1 MAAVHPDS
9 ARPLRVALVGDYPTE
24 EGAAVQNGVQS
35 VTYTLAHALA
45 ARSDVECHVVSA
57 MNGVTTTYRRA
68 GALHVHYVRRL
79 NLPRLVTLRV
89 NDVPRLA
96 AVIRSID
103 PDVVHGQGQ
112 DRHALGALASGAP
125 AVITPHGVLFI
136 ESRLLQRNRWDALG
150 ALKKRAVANM
160 EREVFR
166 RAREMIIIS
175 PYLAQVYGPMLTA
188 RCRFIENPIQDDF
201 FRIRRAPEPGRML
214 FVGTLVPRKCVDHL
228 VRAVG
233 EVANDHRAVAD
244 RPWRAGLQLR
254 IAGPI
259 ADPTSEREVRRA
271 MEECRL
277 RERVALLGPISHEEL
292 IDEYARAQVLL
303 MGSREETTPQAVAQ
317 AMACG
322 LPVIASRVGGIP
334 DMVEDG
340 RTALLFP
347 HGDVAACAEHIRRM
361 LDDDA
366 FRTSMQH
373 RARVEAEK
381 RFDPKAVAE
390 QTVHAYREVIARNP
404 WT

>member
-1 MAAVHPDS
+1 M
-9 ARPLRVALVGDYPTE
+9 RPLRVALVGDYPVD

-45 ARSDVECHVVSA
+45 ARPDVECHVVSA
-57 MNGVTTTYRRA
+57 MNDVTTTYRRA
-68 GALHVHYVRRL
+68 GALHVHYVKRL
-79 NLPRLVTLRV
+79 NLPRLITLRV

-96 AVIRSID
+96 AAIRSIN

-112 DRHALGALASGAP
+112 DRHALGALASRAP

-136 ESRLLQRNRWDALG
+136 ESRLLQKNRWDVLG
-150 ALKKRAVANM
+150 ALKKRAVADM

-166 RAREMIIIS
+166 RARDMIIIS
-175 PYLAQVYGPMLTA
+175 PYLAQVYGSMLTA

-201 FRIRRAPEPGRML
+201 FRIQRAPEAGRTL
-214 FVGTLVPRKCVDHL
+214 FVGTLVPRKGVHHL
-228 VRAVG
+228 VRAIG
-233 EVANDHRAVAD
+233 EVVNDRVRD
-244 RPWRAGLQLR
+244 EPWQSHLQFR
-254 IAGPI
+254 IAGPVT
-259 ADPTSEREVRRA
+259 DPGSELEVRRA
-271 MEECRL
+271 IAECGL
-277 RERVALLGPISHEEL
+277 QGRVRLLGPISHEEL
-292 IDEYARAQVLL
+292 LDEYARAQVLL

-347 HGDVAACAEHIRRM
+347 YGDVAACAEHIRRM

-366 FRTSMQH
+366 LRARIERTV
-373 RARVEAEK
+373 RVEAQQ
-381 RFDPKAVAE
+381 RFDPEYVAD
-390 QTVHAYREVIARNP
+390 QTVCVYREVIARDRRI
-404 WT
+404 

>member
-1 MAAVHPDS
+1 MRPDFT
-9 ARPLRVALVGDYPTE
+9 RPLRVALVGDYPTE

-35 VTYTLAHALA
+35 VTYTLAQALA

-96 AVIRSID
+96 AAIRSIN

-125 AVITPHGVLFI
+125 TVITPHGVLFV

-166 RAREMIIIS
+166 RARDMIIIS
-175 PYLAQVYGPMLTA
+175 PYLAQVYGSMLTA

-214 FVGTLVPRKCVDHL
+214 FVGTVVARKRVDHL

-254 IAGPI
+254 VAGPL
-259 ADPTSEREVRRA
+259 ADPSCEREVRRA
-271 MEECRL
+271 IDECGL
-277 RERVALLGPISHEEL
+277 RDRVRLLGPISHEEL
-292 IDEYARAQVLL
+292 LDEYARAQVLL
-303 MGSREETTPQAVAQ
+303 IGSREETTPQAVAQ

-334 DMVEDG
+334 DMLEDG
-340 RTALLFP
+340 RTALLFSP
-347 HGDVAACAEHIRRM
+347 GDVAACADHIRRM
-361 LDDDA
+361 LDDDT
-366 FRTSMQH
+366 FRTGIEH
-373 RARVEAEK
+373 RVRVEAEK
-381 RFDPKAVAE
+381 RFDPKSVAE
-390 QTVHAYREVIARNP
+390 QTVHVYREVIAQDRP
-404 WT
+404 I

>member
-1 MAAVHPDS
+1 MRPDS
-9 ARPLRVALVGDYPTE
+9 ARPLRVALVGDYPID

-57 MNGVTTTYRRA
+57 MNDATTTYRRA
-68 GALHVHYVRRL
+68 GALHVHYVKRL
-79 NLPRLVTLRV
+79 NLPRLITLRG

-112 DRHALGALASGAP
+112 DRHALGALASRAP

-136 ESRLLQRNRWDALG
+136 ESRLLQKNRWDVLG
-150 ALKKRAVANM
+150 ALKKRAVAGM

-166 RAREMIIIS
+166 RARDMIVIS
-175 PYLAQVYGPMLTA
+175 PYLAQVYGSMLTA

-201 FRIRRAPEPGRML
+201 FRIERAPEAGRAL
-214 FVGTLVPRKCVDHL
+214 FVGTLVPRKSVHHL
-228 VRAVG
+228 VRAIG
-233 EVANDHRAVAD
+233 EVVNDRD
-244 RPWRAGLQLR
+244 QDQPWRPGLQLR

-259 ADPTSEREVRRA
+259 ADPGSELEVRRA
-271 MEECRL
+271 IAECGLQR
-277 RERVALLGPISHEEL
+277 RVRLLGPISHAEL
-292 IDEYARAQVLL
+292 LDEYARAQVLL

-322 LPVIASRVGGIP
+322 LPVITSRVGGIP

-347 HGDVAACAEHIRRM
+347 YGDVAACAQHIRRM

-366 FRTSMQH
+366 L
-373 RARVEAEK
+373 RARIERSARAEAQQ
-381 RFDPKAVAE
+381 RFDPKSVAAR
-390 QTVHAYREVIARNP
+390 TVCVYREIIAQDRQI
-404 WT
+404 

>member
-1 MAAVHPDS
+1 M
-9 ARPLRVALVGDYPTE
+9 RPLRVALVGDYPVD

-45 ARSDVECHVVSA
+45 ARPDVECHVVSA
-57 MNGVTTTYRRA
+57 MNDVTTTYRRA
-68 GALHVHYVRRL
+68 GALHVHYVKRL
-79 NLPRLVTLRV
+79 NLPRLITLRV

-96 AVIRSID
+96 AAIRSIN

-112 DRHALGALASGAP
+112 DRHALGALASRAP

-136 ESRLLQRNRWDALG
+136 ESRLLQKNRWDVLG
-150 ALKKRAVANM
+150 ALKKRAVADM

-166 RAREMIIIS
+166 RARDMIIIS
-175 PYLAQVYGPMLTA
+175 PYLAQVYGSMLTA

-201 FRIRRAPEPGRML
+201 FRIQRAPEAGRTL
-214 FVGTLVPRKCVDHL
+214 FVGTLVPRKGVHHL
-228 VRAVG
+228 VRAIG
-233 EVANDHRAVAD
+233 EVVNDRVRD
-244 RPWRAGLQLR
+244 EPWRSHLQFR
-254 IAGPI
+254 IAGPV
-259 ADPTSEREVRRA
+259 ADPGSELEVRRA
-271 MEECRL
+271 IAECGL
-277 RERVALLGPISHEEL
+277 QGRVRLLGPISHEEL
-292 IDEYARAQVLL
+292 LDEYARAQVLL

-347 HGDVAACAEHIRRM
+347 YGDVAACAGHIRRM

-366 FRTSMQH
+366 LRARIERTV
-373 RARVEAEK
+373 RVEAQQ
-381 RFDPKAVAE
+381 RFDPKSVAD
-390 QTVHAYREVIARNP
+390 QTVCVYREVIARDLRI
-404 WT
+404 

>member
-1 MAAVHPDS
+1 M
-9 ARPLRVALVGDYPTE
+9 GDYPTD

-45 ARSDVECHVVSA
+45 ARSDIECHVVSA

-125 AVITPHGVLFI
+125 TIITPHGVLFI
-136 ESRLLQRNRWDALG
+136 ESRLLQRSRWDALG

-166 RAREMIIIS
+166 RARDMIVIS

-188 RCRFIENPIQDDF
+188 RCRLIENPIQDDF
-201 FRIRRAPEPGRML
+201 FRVRRAPEPGRML
-214 FVGTLVPRKCVDHL
+214 FVGTLVPRKSVDHL
-228 VRAVG
+228 VRAIG
-233 EVANDHRAVAD
+233 EVANDHGAVAN
-244 RPWRAGLQLR
+244 RSWPASLQLR

-259 ADPTSEREVRRA
+259 ADPASEREVRRA
-271 MEECRL
+271 IEECGL
-277 RERVALLGPISHEEL
+277 RERVTLLGPISHEEL
-292 IDEYARAQVLL
+292 LDEYGRAQVLL

-347 HGDVAACAEHIRRM
+347 HGDVAACAGHIRRM

-366 FRTSMQH
+366 FRTSLER
-373 RARVEAEK
+373 RARAEAEK
-381 RFDPKAVAE
+381 RFDPKSVAE
-390 QTVHAYREVIARNP
+390 QTVLAYREVIAQNRQI
-404 WT
+404 

>member
-1 MAAVHPDS
+1 MRPDFT
-9 ARPLRVALVGDYPTE
+9 RPLRVALVGDYPTE

-35 VTYTLAHALA
+35 VTYTLAQALA

-96 AVIRSID
+96 AAIRSIN

-125 AVITPHGVLFI
+125 TVITPHGVLFI

-166 RAREMIIIS
+166 RARDMIIIS
-175 PYLAQVYGPMLTA
+175 PYLAQVYGSMLTA

-214 FVGTLVPRKCVDHL
+214 FVGTVVARKRVDHL

-254 IAGPI
+254 VAGPL
-259 ADPTSEREVRRA
+259 ADPSCEREVRRA
-271 MEECRL
+271 IEECGL
-277 RERVALLGPISHEEL
+277 RDRVRLLGPISHEEL
-292 IDEYARAQVLL
+292 LDEYARAQVLL
-303 MGSREETTPQAVAQ
+303 IGSREETTPQAVAQ

-334 DMVEDG
+334 DMLEDG
-340 RTALLFP
+340 RTALLFSP
-347 HGDVAACAEHIRRM
+347 GDVAACADHIRRM
-361 LDDDA
+361 LDDDT
-366 FRTSMQH
+366 FRTGIEH
-373 RARVEAEK
+373 RVRVEAEK
-381 RFDPKAVAE
+381 RFDPKSVAE
-390 QTVHAYREVIARNP
+390 QTVHVYREVIAQDRP
-404 WT
+404 I

>member
-1 MAAVHPDS
+1 M
-9 ARPLRVALVGDYPTE
+9 
-24 EGAAVQNGVQS
+24 QNGVQS

-136 ESRLLQRNRWDALG
+136 ESRLLQRSRWDVLG
-150 ALKKRAVANM
+150 ALKKHAVANM

-166 RAREMIIIS
+166 RARDMIIIS

-214 FVGTLVPRKCVDHL
+214 FVGTLVPRKSVDHL

-254 IAGPI
+254 IAGPV

-277 RERVALLGPISHEEL
+277 RERVTLLGPISHEEL

-366 FRTSMQH
+366 FRASMEH

-381 RFDPKAVAE
+381 RFDPKSVAE
-390 QTVHAYREVIARNP
+390 QTVHAYREVIAQNRQ
-404 WT
+404 T

>member
-1 MAAVHPDS
+1 M
-9 ARPLRVALVGDYPTE
+9 
-24 EGAAVQNGVQS
+24 QNGVQS

-45 ARSDVECHVVSA
+45 ARPDVECHVVSA
-57 MNGVTTTYRRA
+57 MNDVTTTYRRA
-68 GALHVHYVRRL
+68 GALHVHYVKRL

-96 AVIRSID
+96 AVIRSIN

-112 DRHALGALASGAP
+112 DRHALGALASRAP

-136 ESRLLQRNRWDALG
+136 ESRLLQKNRWDVLG
-150 ALKKRAVANM
+150 ALKKRAVAAM

-166 RAREMIIIS
+166 RARDMIIIS
-175 PYLAQVYGPMLTA
+175 PYLAQVYGSMLTA

-201 FRIRRAPEPGRML
+201 FRIQRAPEAGRAL
-214 FVGTLVPRKCVDHL
+214 FVGTLVPRKGVHHL
-228 VRAVG
+228 VRAIG
-233 EVANDHRAVAD
+233 EVVNDRVHD
-244 RPWRAGLQLR
+244 EPWRSHLQFR
-254 IAGPI
+254 IAGPV
-259 ADPTSEREVRRA
+259 ADPGSELEVRRA
-271 MEECRL
+271 IAECGL
-277 RERVALLGPISHEEL
+277 QGRVRLLGPISHEEL
-292 IDEYARAQVLL
+292 LDEYARAQVLL

-347 HGDVAACAEHIRRM
+347 YGDVAACAEHIRRM

-366 FRTSMQH
+366 LRARIERTV
-373 RARVEAEK
+373 RVEAQQ
-381 RFDPKAVAE
+381 RFDPKSVAA
-390 QTVHAYREVIARNP
+390 QTVCVYRDIIAQDRRI
-404 WT
+404 

>member
-1 MAAVHPDS
+1 M
-9 ARPLRVALVGDYPTE
+9 
-24 EGAAVQNGVQS
+24 QS

-57 MNGVTTTYRRA
+57 MNDVTTTYRQT
-68 GALHVHYVRRL
+68 GALHVHYVKRL
-79 NLPRLVTLRV
+79 NLPRLVTLRS

-96 AVIRSID
+96 AVIRSIN

-112 DRHALGALASGAP
+112 DRHALGALASRAP
-125 AVITPHGVLFI
+125 TIITPHGVLFI
-136 ESRLLQRNRWDALG
+136 ESRLLQKNRWDVLG

-166 RAREMIIIS
+166 RARDMIVIS

-201 FRIRRAPEPGRML
+201 FRIQRAPESGRAL
-214 FVGTLVPRKCVDHL
+214 FVGSLVPRKSVHHL
-228 VRAVG
+228 VRAIG
-233 EVANDHRAVAD
+233 EVVNDRGRVHD
-244 RPWRAGLQLR
+244 EPWWPHLEFRV
-254 IAGPI
+254 AGPI
-259 ADPTSEREVRRA
+259 ADPGSELEVRRA
-271 MEECRL
+271 IEECGL
-277 RERVALLGPISHEEL
+277 KGRVRLLGPISHEEL
-292 IDEYARAQVLL
+292 LDEYARAQVLL
-303 MGSREETTPQAVAQ
+303 MGSREETTPQVVAQ

-347 HGDVAACAEHIRRM
+347 YGDVAACADHIRRM

-366 FRTSMQH
+366 FR
-373 RARVEAEK
+373 ARIEHSVRIEAQQ
-381 RFDPKAVAE
+381 RFDPKSVADR
-390 QTVHAYREVIARNP
+390 TVCAYREVIAQARRI
-404 WT
+404 

>member
-1 MAAVHPDS
+1 MAAVRPDS
-9 ARPLRVALVGDYPTE
+9 VRPLRVALVGDYPTD
-24 EGAAVQNGVQS
+24 EGATVHNGVQS

-45 ARSDVECHVVSA
+45 ARPDVECHVVSA

-68 GALHVHYVRRL
+68 GALHVHYVKRL

-96 AVIRSID
+96 AVIRSIN

-125 AVITPHGVLFI
+125 TVITPHGVLFI

-166 RAREMIIIS
+166 RARDMIIIS

-214 FVGTLVPRKCVDHL
+214 FVGTLVPRKSVDHL

-233 EVANDHRAVAD
+233 EVANDRRAIAD

-254 IAGPI
+254 VAGPI
-259 ADPTSEREVRRA
+259 ADPSSEHEVRRA
-271 MEECRL
+271 IDECGL
-277 RERVALLGPISHEEL
+277 GERVRLLGPIGHEEL
-292 IDEYARAQVLL
+292 LDEYARAQVLL
-303 MGSREETTPQAVAQ
+303 LGSREETTPQVVAQ

-340 RTALLFP
+340 NTALLFP
-347 HGDVAACAEHIRRM
+347 HGDVAACAGQIRRM

-366 FRTSMQH
+366 FRAGIEQ
-373 RARVEAEK
+373 RVRVEAQQ
-381 RFDPKAVAE
+381 RFDPESVAE
-390 QTVHAYREVIARNP
+390 QTVSAYREVIARDRQ
-404 WT
+404 T

>member
-1 MAAVHPDS
+1 M
-9 ARPLRVALVGDYPTE
+9 RPLRVALVGDYPVD

-45 ARSDVECHVVSA
+45 ARPDVECHIVSA
-57 MNGVTTTYRRA
+57 MNDVTTTYRRA
-68 GALHVHYVRRL
+68 GALHVHYVKRL
-79 NLPRLVTLRV
+79 NLPRLITLRV

-96 AVIRSID
+96 AAIRSIN

-112 DRHALGALASGAP
+112 DRHALGALASRAP

-136 ESRLLQRNRWDALG
+136 ESRLLQKNRWDVLG
-150 ALKKRAVANM
+150 ALKKRAVADM

-166 RAREMIIIS
+166 RARDMIIIS
-175 PYLAQVYGPMLTA
+175 PYLAQVYGSMLTA

-201 FRIRRAPEPGRML
+201 FRIQRAPEAGRTL
-214 FVGTLVPRKCVDHL
+214 FVGTLVPRKGVHHL
-228 VRAVG
+228 VRAIG
-233 EVANDHRAVAD
+233 EVVNDRVRD
-244 RPWRAGLQLR
+244 EPWQSHLQFR
-254 IAGPI
+254 IAGPVT
-259 ADPTSEREVRRA
+259 DPGSELEVRRA
-271 MEECRL
+271 IAECGL
-277 RERVALLGPISHEEL
+277 QGRVRLLGPISHEEL
-292 IDEYARAQVLL
+292 LDEYARAQVLL

-347 HGDVAACAEHIRRM
+347 YGDVAACAEHIRRM

-366 FRTSMQH
+366 LRARIERTV
-373 RARVEAEK
+373 RVEAQQ
-381 RFDPKAVAE
+381 RFDPKSVAD
-390 QTVHAYREVIARNP
+390 QTVCVYREVIARDRRI
-404 WT
+404 